1 MKKKLLVPIFLAAM
15 ALPLCLAK
23 QPVSNL
29 AEFIGTFTDKS
40 AYLKYGV
47 EINGQMANE
56 GFVLLKNDGTLP
68 LDEGAMISVVGKS
81 STSLAL
87 GGGGSG
93 SASTSSGVTEINN
106 IKKSLENVGFDV
118 NPVTDAFYKSSRS
131 GSGRKN
137 GNDGWK
143 GNSQVVI
150 GESDIEAVKAED
162 GLLDSLDDLFTIFKH
177 FTWPESEEDKE
188 HIKDYEKAFKSKF
201 AFFVSVLEKKYKDK
215 GKYFLGDYFSLADIF
230 ITSVL
235 TNFAEKLECQNII
248 KEQGPKIEELI
259 ERIKKNEL
267 KNFFERGYIKESK
280 F

>member
-1 MKKKLLVPIFLAAM
+1 MKNVLKIDKKQLKQTGKFESED
-15 ALPLCLAK
+15 LPVMEHENKLYSQMHAIEQYL
-23 QPVSNL
+23 
-29 AEFIGTFTDKS
+29 GYTFNIHGKNMEDEYT
-40 AYLKYGV
+40 
-47 EINGQMANE
+47 INC
-56 GFVLLKNDGTLP
+56 
-68 LDEGAMISVVGKS
+68 
-81 STSLAL
+81 
-87 GGGGSG
+87 
-93 SASTSSGVTEINN
+93 
-106 IKKSLENVGFDV
+106 
-118 NPVTDAFYKSSRS
+118 
-131 GSGRKN
+131 
-137 GNDGWK
+137 
-143 GNSQVVI
+143 
-150 GESDIEAVKAED
+150 
-162 GLLDSLDDLFTIFKH
+162 LLDSFDDLFTIFKH

-267 KNFFERGYIKESK
+267 KNFFEKGYIKESK

>member
-1 MKKKLLVPIFLAAM
+1 MSKEIESESSKEEPQYKLYYF
-15 ALPLCLAK
+15 
-23 QPVSNL
+23 
-29 AEFIGTFTDKS
+29 
-40 AYLKYGV
+40 
-47 EINGQMANE
+47 
-56 GFVLLKNDGTLP
+56 
-68 LDEGAMISVVGKS
+68 
-81 STSLAL
+81 
-87 GGGGSG
+87 
-93 SASTSSGVTEINN
+93 
-106 IKKSLENVGFDV
+106 
-118 NPVTDAFYKSSRS
+118 
-131 GSGRKN
+131 N
-137 GNDGWK
+137 GNGRAIIIRAILCYSKINFSDVKITKEDWIKLKQTGK
-143 GNSQVVI
+143 FESEDLPVMEHKNKLYSQMHA
-150 GESDIEAVKAED
+150 IEQYLRYTFNIHGKNMED
-162 GLLDSLDDLFTIFKH
+162 EYTINCLLDSFDDLFTIFKH

-267 KNFFERGYIKESK
+267 KNFFEKGYIKESK